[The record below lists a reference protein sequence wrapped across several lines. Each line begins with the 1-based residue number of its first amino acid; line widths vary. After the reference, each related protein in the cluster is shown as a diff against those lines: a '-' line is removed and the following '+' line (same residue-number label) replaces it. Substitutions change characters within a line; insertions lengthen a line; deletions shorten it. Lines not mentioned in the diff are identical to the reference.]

1 MTIAVRKATEDD
13 LAPIAAL
20 TAGARRQRA
29 EWEPEYFRV
38 ADGADDAHERYLREL
53 LSGGD
58 GVVPRVVTSDDEV
71 VGCAFSVRQDH
82 QWVVDDVASADEGWW
97 SDGMQKL
104 LRAVDERPALLCVPR
119 SDIRQT
125 GCADALGMRLRS
137 SFWRLG
143 LDGAVPPSGADVAET
158 DAADLRPAP
167 HQPLVVRPDDD
178 GVTVLGEP
186 SGGRAVLASP
196 MPVVAPVYDP
206 GGTTGLV
213 DRVTG
218 GRRGDLVDAAA
229 HAAASRGDV
238 QLVVVCAEDD
248 PVLQDALIERAFHRV
263 VDVYS
268 WPDSFWA

>member
-1 MTIAVRKATEDD
+1 MTIAVRTAGAED
-13 LAPIAAL
+13 LAAVTAL

-29 EWEPEYFRV
+29 AWEPEYFRV
-38 ADGADDAHERYLREL
+38 ADGADETHERYLRGL
-53 LSGGD
+53 LGGGA
-58 GVVPRVVTSDDEV
+58 GVVPRVVTSDGEV
-71 VGCAFSVRQDH
+71 VGCAFSIRQDR
-82 QWVVDDVASADEGWW
+82 QWVVDDVAAADEGWW
-97 SDGMQKL
+97 SDGMPRL
-104 LRAVDERPALLCVPR
+104 LRSVAERPALLCVPR

-125 GCADALGMRLRS
+125 GCAEALGLRLRS
-137 SFWRLG
+137 SCWRLG
-143 LDGAVPPSGADVAET
+143 LDGALPPADGDVAET
-158 DAADLRPAP
+158 GAGDLRPAP
-167 HQPLVVRPDDD
+167 YQPFVVRPEDD

-196 MPVVAPVYDP
+196 MPAPPVYDP

-229 HAAASRGDV
+229 HAAAARGDV

-268 WPDSFWA
+268 WPDSYWA